1 MIGGLFSPPSH
12 HLSKLEAGEL
22 TCLLVRAATELQ
34 IGAVLRDLHQ
44 SPQSGREDETS
55 LHPDSCARRRSRQV
69 ALVVFIFT
77 VDPPAP
83 RVTVHDGL
91 PFVVVEVNGETA
103 GWSFVAVT
111 RLLPVTPAFP
121 KMMIGFGIFGEATF
135 SKCVH
140 PEERYGK

>member
-1 MIGGLFSPPSH
+1 M
-12 HLSKLEAGEL
+12 
-22 TCLLVRAATELQ
+22 
-34 IGAVLRDLHQ
+34 
-44 SPQSGREDETS
+44 
-55 LHPDSCARRRSRQV
+55 

-83 RVTVHDGL
+83 RVTVRDGL

-121 KMMIGFGIFGEATF
+121 KMTIGFGVFGEATL
-135 SKCVH
+135 SNVSTLRSVMENVH
-140 PEERYGK
+140 FQWKRRPLGPSADSRVGVGGVTTDIPPPSASEKQHLGPVEQEKTSWCSSALPVAAV